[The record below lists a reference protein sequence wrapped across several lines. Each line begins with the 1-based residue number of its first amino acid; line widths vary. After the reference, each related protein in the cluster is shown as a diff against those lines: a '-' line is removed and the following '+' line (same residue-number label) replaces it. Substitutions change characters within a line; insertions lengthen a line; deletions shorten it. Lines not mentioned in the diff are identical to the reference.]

1 MFGFCFVGVGGGW
14 GLSAGLGLVGC
25 WACMAALIDEFKFGV
40 LRGPEA
46 QKKKEERQDV
56 WIEKLIRGLTVVAR
70 DVPQARG
77 ALYQLLAGLCI
88 EARR

>member
-1 MFGFCFVGVGGGW
+1 MFEFCFVGVGGVC
-14 GLSAGLGLVGC
+14 GLNACFGLVGC
-25 WACMAALIDEFKFGV
+25 WACMSALIDDFKFGV

-46 QKKKEERQDV
+46 QKKKEERQDA

-70 DVPQARG
+70 DVPQARD